1 MGQDP
6 EIIALSNAYES
17 LKKMNKA
24 QVFRIITW
32 ISDKFGLSQNSI
44 KDERLLTYA
53 ENLTEENTSD
63 LYDKKYSG
71 KTGIRKSETAYN
83 ETIDMNVA
91 SEEFKKRRVRRKG
104 ETDTT
109 TSESKTPPQ
118 ELKDFDSTEELFKY
132 VKPRKLSEKVL
143 LILGYLRE
151 KHNFQETTSN
161 EITTRLK
168 KVEKNI
174 KYISSTVNNL
184 IRFKSNMITATK
196 KNDVKQTRKKIM
208 LTDEGLEYVKKIVSN
223 SLK

>member
-44 KDERLLTYA
+44 KNETIPVYA
-53 ENLTEENTSD
+53 ENLTDKHTSD
-63 LYDKKYSG
+63 INERKHSG
-71 KTGIRKSETAYN
+71 QTENRKTEATYTH
-83 ETIDMNVA
+83 TIEFDDA
-91 SEEFKKRRVRRKG
+91 SEEIKKKRTRKKG
-104 ETDTT
+104 ESDTST
-109 TSESKTPPQ
+109 LEPKTPPH
-118 ELKDFDSTEELFKY
+118 ELKDFESTEELFKY

-151 KHNFQETTSN
+151 RYNFQETTSN

-208 LTDEGLEYVKKIVSN
+208 LTDEGLEYVKNIVSN